1 MIAEPESLP
10 SRRRTPHVSNLLI
23 AVLLGLVAVLLYRQF
38 APLAGPLFDSSAE
51 SRPVVPRGD
60 LAADELSTI
69 ELFKQ
74 TKPSV
79 VHITTTGLR
88 QDVFTRDVFQIPAG
102 SGSGFV
108 WDQGGHVVT
117 NLHVVRDAQ
126 HASVTLSDHTS
137 YGARMVGF
145 DADHDIAVLKIEAPA
160 SKLKPIVVGTSQDLQ
175 VGQKVF
181 AIGSPFEFDM
191 TLTTGIIS
199 GLDRT
204 IDTGLSRIHGAVQT
218 DAAINPG
225 NSGGPLLDSAGRL
238 VGINT
243 AIFSESGGSHGI
255 GFAVP
260 VDLVNLVVPELIR
273 NGTIDRPWL
282 GVVVAENVSFGGAPL
297 PGVAVKFVMPDS
309 PAGRAGLKPLQ
320 VAADGVNGWQ
330 GDRILSINGQPISSR
345 RDLLSR
351 LSQHRPG
358 DTIKIKVM
366 RGSEEVELS
375 VLLEAHPGGGQ

>member
-1 MIAEPESLP
+1 MSTESEALP
-10 SRRRTPHVSNLLI
+10 SRRRSPQVNNLLI
-23 AVLLGLVAVLLYRQF
+23 AVLLGLVAVLLYRQM
-38 APLAGPLFDSSAE
+38 APLAGPLFDSGAE
-51 SRPVVPRGD
+51 TRAVAPRGD
-60 LAADELSTI
+60 LAADERTTI

-88 QDVFTRDVFQIPAG
+88 QDVLTRNIFQIPAG

-117 NLHVVRDAQ
+117 NLHVVREAQ
-126 HASVTLSDHTS
+126 HASVTLSDNSS

-160 SKLKPIVVGTSQDLQ
+160 SKLKAIVVGTSQDLQ

-297 PGVAVKFVMPDS
+297 PGVVVKFVMPDS

-320 VAADGVNGWQ
+320 IAADGVSGWQ